1 MRLKLNLKHSDFDV
15 GETMK
20 KGKRIFSVLTIA
32 ILTTIQLV
40 AVPVWAATS
49 SDLKKQKEE
58 LQNQQSQTQ
67 DAYDSASDAAQEIAD
82 EQTELGEQI
91 DDTNDQL
98 VGLIADISLIE
109 DEIADKEA
117 EIEVTQAAY
126 DEAKAQEEKL
136 YQEMCARIKYMYEK
150 GETTYVE
157 ILMSATSFSD
167 FTTKAEYVE
176 QLYEYDRQQ
185 LEAYVEVQL
194 EKATYKVQLEDE
206 KGELETTKEE
216 LAQEQELLQ
225 KTLNEYKL
233 AYADYET
240 QLANARAQAATY
252 KEQLKAQTA
261 QIASLDSEI
270 KAKEAEEEA
279 ARKAAEEAAKKAA
292 QESAN
297 ASSGS
302 DSTSSSS
309 STPSS
314 SSGKTYSPAGEA
326 TGDNIAAYACQ
337 FVGNPYVYGGTSLTD
352 GCDCSG
358 FVYSVYKAFGIT
370 VPRTSYALNSAGT
383 GVAYED
389 ARPGDVIVYAGHCA
403 IYLGNGRIVH
413 ASSEK
418 TGIKYGYATYR
429 TITSVRRFV

>member
-1 MRLKLNLKHSDFDV
+1 M
-15 GETMK
+15 T
-20 KGKRIFSVLTIA
+20 KGRRIFSVIIIA
-32 ILTTIQLV
+32 IITTIQLV
-40 AVPVWAATS
+40 AVPVWAATG

-58 LQNQQSQTQ
+58 LENQKSETQ
-67 DAYDSASDAAQEIAD
+67 DAYDSASDAADEIEAEQE
-82 EQTELGEQI
+82 ELGEQI
-91 DDTNDQL
+91 DAASDQL
-98 VGLIADISLIE
+98 VALMTDISLIE
-109 DEIADKEA
+109 DEIDEKQA
-117 EIEVTQAAY
+117 EIEETQAAY
-126 DEAKAQEEKL
+126 DEAKAQEEQL
-136 YQEMCARIKYMYEK
+136 YQEMCERIKYMYEK

-157 ILMSATSFSD
+157 ILMSASSFSD

-176 QLYEYDRQQ
+176 QLYEYDRKQ
-185 LEAYVEVQL
+185 LEAYVQVQQD
-194 EKATYKVQLEDE
+194 KAVYKIQLEDE
-206 KGELETTKEE
+206 KGELETTQQE
-216 LAQEQELLQ
+216 LAEEQELLQ
-225 KTLNEYKL
+225 KALNEYK
-233 AYADYET
+233 ATYADYET
-240 QLANARAQAATY
+240 ELANAQAKAAAY
-252 KEQLKAQTA
+252 KEQLNSQTQ

-292 QESAN
+292 QEAS
-297 ASSGS
+297 ASSS
-302 DSTSSSS
+302 DSESSSS
-309 STPSS
+309 SSS
-314 SSGKTYSPAGEA
+314 SSSKTYAPAGEA

-337 FVGNPYVYGGTSLTD
+337 FVGNPYVFGGTSLTD

-383 GVAYED
+383 GVSYEE

-413 ASSEK
+413 ASSAK

>member
-1 MRLKLNLKHSDFDV
+1 MR
-15 GETMK
+15 

-40 AVPVWAATS
+40 AVPAWAATS

-82 EQTELGEQI
+82 EQSELGEQI
-91 DDTNDQL
+91 DETNDML

-117 EIEVTQAAY
+117 EIEETQAAY
-126 DEAKAQEEKL
+126 DEAKSQEEKL
-136 YQEMCARIKYMYEK
+136 YEEMCARIKYMYEK
-150 GETTYVE
+150 GDTTYVE
-157 ILMSATSFSD
+157 ILMNATSFSD
-167 FTTKAEYVE
+167 FTTKAEYVI

-185 LEAYVEVQL
+185 LDAYVQVQL
-194 EKATYKVQLEDE
+194 DKATYKVQLEEE
-206 KGELETTKEE
+206 KSELETTKEE
-216 LAQEQELLQ
+216 LAEEQELLQ

-240 QLANARAQAATY
+240 QLANARAEAAAY
-252 KEQLKAQTA
+252 KEKLKTQTA

-297 ASSGS
+297 SSS
-302 DSTSSSS
+302 QSESNSSSS
-309 STPSS
+309 SSSPSS
-314 SSGKTYSPAGEA
+314 TNKTYAPAGEA

-337 FVGNPYVYGGTSLTD
+337 FVGNPYVFGGTSLTD

-370 VPRTSYALNSAGT
+370 VPRTSYSLNSAGT
-383 GVAYED
+383 AVAYED

>member
-1 MRLKLNLKHSDFDV
+1 M
-15 GETMK
+15 T
-20 KGKRIFSVLTIA
+20 KGRRIFSVIIIA
-32 ILTTIQLV
+32 IITTIQLV

-58 LQNQQSQTQ
+58 LENQKSETQ
-67 DAYDSASDAAQEIAD
+67 DAYDSASDAADEIEAEQE
-82 EQTELGEQI
+82 ELGEQI
-91 DDTNDQL
+91 DAASDQL
-98 VGLIADISLIE
+98 VALMTDISLIE
-109 DEIADKEA
+109 DEIDEKQA
-117 EIEVTQAAY
+117 EIEETQAAY
-126 DEAKAQEEKL
+126 DEAKAQEEQL
-136 YQEMCARIKYMYEK
+136 YQEMCERIKYMYEK

-157 ILMSATSFSD
+157 ILMSASSFSD

-176 QLYEYDRQQ
+176 QLYEYDRKQ
-185 LEAYVEVQL
+185 LEAYVQVQQD
-194 EKATYKVQLEDE
+194 KAVYKIQLEDE
-206 KGELETTKEE
+206 KGELETTQQE
-216 LAQEQELLQ
+216 LAEEQELLQ
-225 KTLNEYKL
+225 KALNEYK
-233 AYADYET
+233 ATYADYET
-240 QLANARAQAATY
+240 ELANAQAKAAAY
-252 KEQLKAQTA
+252 KEQLNSQTQ

-292 QESAN
+292 QEAS
-297 ASSGS
+297 ASSS
-302 DSTSSSS
+302 DSESSSS
-309 STPSS
+309 SSS
-314 SSGKTYSPAGEA
+314 SSSKTYAPAGEA

-337 FVGNPYVYGGTSLTD
+337 FVGNPYVFGGTSLTD

-383 GVAYED
+383 GVSYEE

-413 ASSEK
+413 ASSAK